1 VLNGLEELDGGIE
14 VVVIH
19 DAARPLVSD
28 RTISAVIDA
37 ARKGRG
43 AVAALPVVDTLKEVG
58 ADGRIVRTV
67 GRERL
72 WRAQTPQ
79 AFPRWMIEQAY
90 VEAARGGVSGSDDS
104 VLCERL
110 GFPVTVVPGS
120 ERALKITVESDFAV
134 AEALASLDE

>member
-1 VLNGLEELDGGIE
+1 M
-14 VVVIH
+14 
-19 DAARPLVSD
+19 ARWLRCRS
-28 RTISAVIDA
+28 
-37 ARKGRG
+37 
-43 AVAALPVVDTLKEVG
+43 
-58 ADGRIVRTV
+58 
-67 GRERL
+67 